1 MPTVRIA
8 KGLSV
13 QTFPEPPENFQ
24 PLAASERARARY
36 GYPPRPAEAP
46 LAQLW
51 ENTLGAGPRVV
62 QPQFR
67 LLEGVNLG
75 LPDLSEIA
83 AFVPIQQ
90 STHLCGGDVKTS
102 PDQGDVRWVESTW
115 TVPNI
120 YPAWEH
126 SRRTFYCVSW
136 IGIIGIGSSLQA
148 GIYSTVR
155 WTRGQA
161 QRTLI
166 PFWRWSPG
174 GVTVLSNF
182 SVLAGDVLSCVVCL
196 DFGSSVTA
204 RLYFYNVTSKQV
216 TTFKVNAP
224 SGTQLN
230 GNTASWVI
238 QSGEEDA
245 HQYLARMGQMYFDRC
260 NAGTTDSPDIL
271 NPATLTFMT
280 QTPGFP
286 DVAVVSRLSD
296 PLLQVTYVG
305 D

>member
-13 QTFPEPPENFQ
+13 QTFPEPPESFR

-36 GYPPRPAEAP
+36 GFPPRPEESP

-51 ENTLGAGPRVV
+51 ENTLDAEPRVV

-67 LLEGVNLG
+67 LLDGVSLEHPAPG
-75 LPDLSEIA
+75 LE
-83 AFVPIQQ
+83 AFVPIKK
-90 STHLCGGDVKTS
+90 SDHLCGGEVTVV
-102 PDQGDVRWVESTW
+102 PTQGDVRWVESTW

-120 YPAWEH
+120 YPAWYP
-126 SRRTFYCVSW
+126 SSRTFYCVSW
-136 IGIIGIGSSLQA
+136 IGIIGLGNSLQA

-155 WTRGQA
+155 WSRGQA

-174 GVTVLSNF
+174 GITVLSNF

-196 DFGSSVTA
+196 DFGSSVSA
-204 RLYFYNVTSKQV
+204 RLYFYNVTSKLV

-230 GNTASWVI
+230 GNTASWMI
-238 QSGEEDA
+238 QSGEEDR

-260 NAGTTDSPDIL
+260 NAGTTDSPAIL
-271 NPATLTFMT
+271 NPETLTFLT

-286 DVAVVSRLSD
+286 NVAVASRLSD
-296 PLLQVTYVG
+296 TLLQVTYVG